1 MYKKSTQV
9 IDPVVHV
16 RVLRDSGNAKITRNA
31 LRVSESLV
39 LKLDTISYMEEE
51 EKIKEYKLHN
61 CLVFI
66 IPQCDISQM

>member
-16 RVLRDSGNAKITRNA
+16 RVLRDSGNAKITRNV

-39 LKLDTISYMEEE
+39 LKLDTI
-51 EKIKEYKLHN
+51 
-61 CLVFI
+61 
-66 IPQCDISQM
+66 

>member
-16 RVLRDSGNAKITRNA
+16 RVLRDYGNARITHNA

-39 LKLDTISYMEEE
+39 LKLDTI
-51 EKIKEYKLHN
+51 
-61 CLVFI
+61 
-66 IPQCDISQM
+66 